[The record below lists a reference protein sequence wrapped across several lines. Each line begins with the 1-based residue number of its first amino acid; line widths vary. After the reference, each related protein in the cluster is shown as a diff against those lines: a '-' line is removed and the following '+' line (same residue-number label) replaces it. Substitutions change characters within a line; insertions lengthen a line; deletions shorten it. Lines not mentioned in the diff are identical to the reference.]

1 VGNRY
6 PVLRSPGK
14 PATSGTSSSVRVS
27 STAASP
33 RRQRSLTVSSRLDRC
48 RTTGKRRASALHRV
62 LAVPVLDRG
71 VGRFGPGRV
80 GDALLGVV
88 QDLRGRGFPI
98 LVTAL
103 HGALLGQ
110 RLGAG
115 RDVIVRI
122 LGSHAQ
128 RYPAAPRRNP
138 RPHSRRMSDVPRMS
152 AAARLLAAALV
163 CAAAVPLYVFLHRPV
178 GYALLVAG
186 VALAVLVDR
195 HLARHLALI
204 AGGLVVI
211 STMSLRADLTDAGM
225 TRFAVVLSAAVLL
238 PYLVQR
244 YVYRE
249 DVIRFPWR
257 TGQRWSHFEY
267 GYLGVVLVLGYL
279 LLPVYFIGSGSYRN
293 WPTVT
298 EPAEIARLFVGV
310 NAVGLWDE
318 LFFICTVFALLRRHF
333 SMWTANL
340 LQAVVFVS
348 FLWELGYQ
356 SWGPALTVPFA
367 VLQGYIFQRTRSLAY
382 VVTVHLSFDLIIFM
396 ILVHAHTPALFDV
409 FVTEPAVP

>member
-1 VGNRY
+1 
-6 PVLRSPGK
+6 
-14 PATSGTSSSVRVS
+14 
-27 STAASP
+27 
-33 RRQRSLTVSSRLDRC
+33 
-48 RTTGKRRASALHRV
+48 
-62 LAVPVLDRG
+62 
-71 VGRFGPGRV
+71 
-80 GDALLGVV
+80 
-88 QDLRGRGFPI
+88 
-98 LVTAL
+98 
-103 HGALLGQ
+103 
-110 RLGAG
+110 
-115 RDVIVRI
+115 
-122 LGSHAQ
+122 
-128 RYPAAPRRNP
+128 
-138 RPHSRRMSDVPRMS
+138 
-152 AAARLLAAALV
+152 
-163 CAAAVPLYVFLHRPV
+163 
-178 GYALLVAG
+178 
-186 VALAVLVDR
+186 
-195 HLARHLALI
+195 
-204 AGGLVVI
+204 
-211 STMSLRADLTDAGM
+211 
-225 TRFAVVLSAAVLL
+225 VLL

-257 TGQRWSHFEY
+257 TGQRWSRFEY

>member
-1 VGNRY
+1 
-6 PVLRSPGK
+6 
-14 PATSGTSSSVRVS
+14 
-27 STAASP
+27 
-33 RRQRSLTVSSRLDRC
+33 
-48 RTTGKRRASALHRV
+48 
-62 LAVPVLDRG
+62 
-71 VGRFGPGRV
+71 
-80 GDALLGVV
+80 
-88 QDLRGRGFPI
+88 
-98 LVTAL
+98 
-103 HGALLGQ
+103 
-110 RLGAG
+110 
-115 RDVIVRI
+115 
-122 LGSHAQ
+122 
-128 RYPAAPRRNP
+128 
-138 RPHSRRMSDVPRMS
+138 MS

-163 CAAAVPLYVFLHRPV
+163 CAAAVPLYVFLHRPL
-178 GYALLVAG
+178 GYALLAAG
-186 VALAVLVDR
+186 LALAVLVDR

-244 YVYRE
+244 FVHRE

-257 TGQRWSHFEY
+257 TGQRWSRFEY
-267 GYLGVVLVLGYL
+267 TYLVVVVALGYL
-279 LLPVYFIGSGSYRN
+279 LLPAYFIGSGAYRN

-333 SMWTANL
+333 PVWTANL
-340 LQAVVFVS
+340 LQAIVFVS

-367 VLQGYIFQRTRSLAY
+367 LLQGYIFQRTRSLAY
-382 VVTVHLSFDLIIFM
+382 VVTVHLSFDVIIFM

-409 FVTEPAVP
+409 FVTEPAIP